1 MKQEKAT
8 PFWQRIATKTCII
21 ILLGLMLPLSLLL
34 AYSSSRYANYIR
46 DELGKRTISQL
57 QKSEDEIYLIFQRMV
72 NIAGVI
78 CNDAEFQRALENEQ
92 MSRYEKTLLF
102 DEVVN
107 GIEINNL
114 YDMGGIKI
122 TCFDAVSYT
131 HLDVYKRQSLKCE
144 EW

>member
-1 MKQEKAT
+1 
-8 PFWQRIATKTCII
+8 
-21 ILLGLMLPLSLLL
+21 
-34 AYSSSRYANYIR
+34 
-46 DELGKRTISQL
+46 
-57 QKSEDEIYLIFQRMV
+57 MV

-122 TCFDAVSYT
+122 TCFDA
-131 HLDVYKRQSLKCE
+131 DNNVYANWGTNYNNYQFLFDSRGCRTALGRMAMCSGICSRRPMCWRKTEIPIMFRLPNL
-144 EW
+144 

>member
-57 QKSEDEIYLIFQRMV
+57 QKRMSFTSFFS
-72 NIAGVI
+72 A
-78 CNDAEFQRALENEQ
+78 
-92 MSRYEKTLLF
+92 
-102 DEVVN
+102 
-107 GIEINNL
+107 
-114 YDMGGIKI
+114 
-122 TCFDAVSYT
+122 
-131 HLDVYKRQSLKCE
+131 
-144 EW
+144 W